1 MFSKIKKILEES
13 IFWCGD
19 DRLLTE
25 KDLQQV
31 YIILLIQGMAIALLA
46 LANIVSGLLSI
57 AGY

>member
-1 MFSKIKKILEES
+1 MFSEIKKILEES
-13 IFWCGD
+13 IFWCRG